1 MTRGI
6 LFFALIGLLIIGCS
20 MFMDELK
27 QGERDGIINNG
38 YVGEDKPEEDDE
50 A

>member
-1 MTRGI
+1 MIRGI
-6 LFFALIGLLIIGCS
+6 LFLALIGLLIIGCS

-38 YVGEDKPEEDDE
+38 YVGEDKLEEDDE